1 MRRSTGPVL
10 RATLEPPATEG
21 STDHGSIAATAHGA
35 RRSGAVTTGEG
46 RAGGNRGG
54 RLSPTR
60 VREAMCRAARYA
72 RTGRLSEAQ
81 ALYRSVLAAR
91 PDHRDAL
98 KAGALVAFRLDAM
111 DEAAALLQRAV
122 ALDDGD
128 AGAHNDL
135 GNVLQASGRI
145 DAALAAYGRA
155 VELDPERAETL
166 VNLGQALRIK
176 GDLEAAAEALGRA
189 AALRPDHAGTLL
201 HIGLVRHAQGDLDG
215 AEASVR
221 QALSVEPRNAEACF
235 ALGNVLY
242 AQGRLNAAVE
252 AYGQAAALREDIL
265 DASFEV
271 GKPRHVHAHLDRGDA
286 RAALR
291 ACDDLLA
298 RHPGQSGALAMKA
311 VALWEAG
318 EAGQARS
325 LLDFDRLLR
334 RERCA
339 PPADFADMGALNVA
353 LADHV
358 RGHPT
363 LQAAPESYSMERGR
377 STGELLPGHG
387 AAVAFRTLVEEAVD
401 RYRKAMPEE
410 PSHPFLADIPDR
422 VRITAW
428 GVILDEGAYQVPH
441 IHPSAWLS
449 GVYYVALPL
458 ALGADDD
465 GTAGWIEFG
474 RPYWDFRI
482 RAEPETRLIEPEE
495 GLMLLFPSYM
505 FHRTLPFDGSGERI
519 SIAFDV
525 LRGE

>member
-1 MRRSTGPVL
+1 M
-10 RATLEPPATEG
+10 
-21 STDHGSIAATAHGA
+21 TAGD
-35 RRSGAVTTGEG
+35 R
-46 RAGGNRGG
+46 RAGGKKGG

-60 VREAMCRAARYA
+60 VREAMRRAGRYA
-72 RTGRLSEAQ
+72 RTGKLADAH

-91 PDHRDAL
+91 PDHREAL
-98 KAGALVAFRLDAM
+98 KACALVAFRLDAA

-122 ALDDGD
+122 ALESED

-135 GNVLQASGRI
+135 GNVLQATGRV
-145 DAALAAYGRA
+145 DAAIGAYRRA
-155 VELDPERAETL
+155 VERDPERAEAHL
-166 VNLGQALRIK
+166 NLGQALRAK
-176 GDLEAAAEALGRA
+176 GDLDGAAEALGRA

-201 HIGLVRHAQGDLDG
+201 RIGLVRHAQGDLDG
-215 AEASVR
+215 AEDSFRRAFAMES
-221 QALSVEPRNAEACF
+221 ENAEACF

-242 AQGRLNAAVE
+242 AQGRLDE
-252 AYGQAAALREDIL
+252 AIATYGQAAALREDIL

-271 GKPRHVHAHLDRGDA
+271 GKPRHVHAHLDRGDPG
-286 RAALR
+286 AALK

-298 RHPGQSGALAMKA
+298 RQPGQSGALAMKA
-311 VALWEAG
+311 VALREAG
-318 EAGQARS
+318 ETDRARS

-334 RERCA
+334 HERCA
-339 PPADFADMGALNVA
+339 PPENFGDIGALNAA
-353 LADHV
+353 LAAHV
-358 RGHPT
+358 RGHPS

-377 STGELLPGHG
+377 STGELLPGRG
-387 AAVAFRTLVEEAVD
+387 AAAAFRALVEDAVD
-401 RYRKAMPEE
+401 RYRTAMPQER
-410 PSHPFLADIPDR
+410 SHPFLADIPDR

-449 GVYYVALPL
+449 GVYYVELPPT
-458 ALGADDD
+458 LGADDE

-505 FHRTLPFDGSGERI
+505 FHRTLPFSGLGERI

>member
-1 MRRSTGPVL
+1 M
-10 RATLEPPATEG
+10 
-21 STDHGSIAATAHGA
+21 TAGD
-35 RRSGAVTTGEG
+35 R
-46 RAGGNRGG
+46 RAGGNKGG

-60 VREAMCRAARYA
+60 VREAMRRAARLA
-72 RTGRLSEAQ
+72 RTGKLAEAH
-81 ALYRSVLAAR
+81 ALYRAVLAAR

-98 KAGALVAFRLDAM
+98 KACALVAFRLDAA

-122 ALDDGD
+122 ALEPED

-135 GNVLQASGRI
+135 GNVLQATGRV
-145 DAALAAYGRA
+145 DAAIAAYRRA
-155 VELDPERAETL
+155 VERDPERAETHL
-166 VNLGQALRIK
+166 NLGQALRAK
-176 GDLEAAAEALGRA
+176 GDLDGASEALGRA
-189 AALRPDHAGTLL
+189 AALRPNHAGTLL
-201 HIGLVRHAQGDLDG
+201 RIGLVRHAQGDLAG
-215 AEASVR
+215 AEDSVR
-221 QALSVEPRNAEACF
+221 RALAVEPESAEACF
-235 ALGNVLY
+235 ALGNVLH
-242 AQGRLNAAVE
+242 AEGRLDEAIA

-271 GKPRHVHAHLDRGDA
+271 GKPRHVHAHLNRGDP
-286 RAALR
+286 RAALE

-318 EAGQARS
+318 ATDRARA

-334 RERCA
+334 HERCA
-339 PPADFADMGALNVA
+339 PPESFGDMGALNAA
-353 LADHV
+353 LAAHV

-387 AAVAFRTLVEEAVD
+387 AAAAFGALVEEAVD
-401 RYRKAMPEE
+401 RYRAAMPQE

-449 GVYYVALPL
+449 GVYYVELPPT
-458 ALGADDD
+458 LGADDD

-505 FHRTLPFDGSGERI
+505 FHRTLPFSGAGERI

>member
-1 MRRSTGPVL
+1 M
-10 RATLEPPATEG
+10 
-21 STDHGSIAATAHGA
+21 TAGD
-35 RRSGAVTTGEG
+35 R
-46 RAGGNRGG
+46 RAGGKKSG

-60 VREAMCRAARYA
+60 VREAMRRAARHA
-72 RTGRLSEAQ
+72 RAGKLEEAH

-91 PDHRDAL
+91 PDHREAL
-98 KAGALVAFRLDAM
+98 KACALVAFRLDAV

-122 ALDDGD
+122 SLEPED

-135 GNVLQASGRI
+135 GNVLQATGRV
-145 DAALAAYGRA
+145 DAAIGAYRRS
-155 VELDPERAETL
+155 VKRDPERAETHL
-166 VNLGQALRIK
+166 NLGQALRAK
-176 GDLEAAAEALGRA
+176 GDLDGAAEALGRA
-189 AALRPDHAGTLL
+189 AALRPYHAGTLL
-201 HIGLVRHAQGDLDG
+201 RIGLVRHAQGDLDG
-215 AEASVR
+215 AEDSFRRARSIE
-221 QALSVEPRNAEACF
+221 SENAEAHF

-242 AQGRLNAAVE
+242 AQGRLDEAIE

-271 GKPRHVHAHLDRGDA
+271 GKPRHVHAHLDRGDPG
-286 RAALR
+286 AALK

-318 EAGQARS
+318 ETDRARS

-334 RERCA
+334 HERCA
-339 PPADFADMGALNVA
+339 PPENFGDMGALNVA
-353 LADHV
+353 LAAHV

-387 AAVAFRTLVEEAVD
+387 AAAAFRSLVEGAVD
-401 RYRKAMPEE
+401 RYRAAMPQER
-410 PSHPFLADIPDR
+410 SHPFLVDIPDS

-449 GVYYVALPL
+449 GVYYVALPSS
-458 ALGADDD
+458 LGADDE

-482 RAEPETRLIEPEE
+482 RAEPETRLIEPKE

-505 FHRTLPFDGSGERI
+505 FHRTLPFKGVGERI